1 MGEPVHMARAGQEP
15 WQGKQNVANA
25 ETRANYTFGY
35 LCINTL
41 AVSGAAEA
49 EAATA
54 RRTPKQRPMAELLF
68 CVQAKV

>member
-1 MGEPVHMARAGQEP
+1 M
-15 WQGKQNVANA
+15 ANA

-41 AVSGAAEA
+41 AVGAVGAIGAAEEGPA
-49 EAATA
+49 S
-54 RRTPKQRPMAELLF
+54 RTPKQRPMAELLF